1 VRNGSGSGSYP
12 AGEKVIIIA
21 DDPANNQEFKNWT
34 VDPTDVKLASKYVT
48 ATVIEMPAKDVL
60 VTANYKAKPSSG
72 MVGSGGSNNNSGSAG
87 NVGNGQSG
95 NATNTNG
102 TTVVINKNGL
112 SNTGVVAVQVNG
124 SSDNFVIK
132 ISENSAATESALK
145 ALMGKF
151 GSLDKIVY
159 FPMDISLY
167 DSTGTK
173 QITDTTGLSINITL
187 PIPDSMV
194 TYAGNNKVAA
204 VVNDK
209 LEELPATFKTISG
222 VPCISF
228 TATHFSP
235 YVIYADTANLNASVI
250 IDSTPKT
257 GDGVHPKWFLSMGL
271 MCTSVV
277 LFLKKDKKP
286 GELKK
291 KVKARA
297 CDV

>member
-1 VRNGSGSGSYP
+1 
-12 AGEKVIIIA
+12 
-21 DDPANNQEFKNWT
+21 
-34 VDPTDVKLASKYVT
+34 
-48 ATVIEMPAKDVL
+48 M
-60 VTANYKAKPSSG
+60 
-72 MVGSGGSNNNSGSAG
+72 
-87 NVGNGQSG
+87 
-95 NATNTNG
+95 
-102 TTVVINKNGL
+102 
-112 SNTGVVAVQVNG
+112 
-124 SSDNFVIK
+124 IK

-145 ALMGKF
+145 ALMGKY
-151 GSLDKIVY
+151 GNLDKIVY
-159 FPMDISLY
+159 FPMDITLY

-187 PIPDSMV
+187 PIPDSMI
-194 TYAGNNKVAA
+194 TYAGNNRVAA

-235 YVIYADTANLNASVI
+235 YVIYADTANLNANVT

-286 GELKK
+286 QMTAK

-297 CDV
+297 